1 MSDTLNYNPALP
13 ESRQFT
19 PPAEGGN
26 GAIYKPGEYQNLIW
40 QTRSREPES
49 WEVKLI
55 ATLEELFEQG
65 VETLPELVNGL
76 NAVRMHD
83 QQGEPWSDASFLAF
97 LQVNGY

>member
-1 MSDTLNYNPALP
+1 MSETLDFNPALP

-26 GAIYKPGEYQNLIW
+26 GNIHKPGDYQNIIW
-40 QTRSREPES
+40 QTRSRVPEN
-49 WEVKLI
+49 WELLLI
-55 ATLEELFEQG
+55 TALEELFEQG

-76 NAVRMHD
+76 NAIRMYD
-83 QQGEPWSDASFLAF
+83 QQGAPWSDDSFQAF